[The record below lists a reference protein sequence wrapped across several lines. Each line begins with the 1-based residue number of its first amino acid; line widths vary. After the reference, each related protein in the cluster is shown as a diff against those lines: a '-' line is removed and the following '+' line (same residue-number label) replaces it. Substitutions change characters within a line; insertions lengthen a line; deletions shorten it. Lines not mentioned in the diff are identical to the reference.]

1 MHYGP
6 PIPQG
11 PEEERS
17 TRQRAR
23 AAVRRVL
30 LIVLAALVSTFDL
43 NGQSFTPVRIN
54 AGGGAFTTNQGQLWQ
69 ADMLFSGG
77 STNAVTTRIKG
88 TPNDVLYRTERV
100 GNFSYNLSVP
110 NGSYSIAL
118 HFAEITWTS
127 AGQRI
132 FDVTIEGA
140 LAIDNLDIVSEVG
153 ANAALVL
160 TRPATVSDGVLDIVF
175 TGVDNNATLA
185 ALQVT
190 VIPTNQ
196 PPAVSAGADQAI
208 TLPASA
214 TLAGTASD
222 DGLPNPPAT
231 VTTTWSMLSGP
242 GTVTFGN
249 ANALSTTASFST
261 AGTYTLRL
269 TASDSTLSTV
279 DDVVITVNPVG
290 NQPPVVSAGADQAIT
305 LPANATL

>member
-100 GNFSYNLSVP
+100 GNFSYNLPVP
-110 NGSYSIAL
+110 NGRYSVAL

-175 TGVDNNATLA
+175 TGVATLA

-190 VIPTNQ
+190 VIPNQ
-196 PPAVSAGADQAI
+196 PPAVSAGADQII
-208 TLPASA
+208 TLPANA
-214 TLAGTASD
+214 TLAGTATD
-222 DGLPNPPAT
+222 DGLPTPPAT
-231 VTTTWSMLSGP
+231 LTTTWSMVSGP

-269 TASDSTLSTV
+269 TASDSALTAV
-279 DDVVITVNPVG
+279 DDVVITGSQDRRVA
-290 NQPPVVSAGADQAIT
+290 QVVTAG
-305 LPANATL
+305 